1 VGHKEGTEAE
11 IHARLRELTDQ
22 VRRLRAELTESTRVG
37 PGKTERAIAL
47 DRGQPK
53 RPQKRDE

>member
-22 VRRLRAELTESTRVG
+22 VRRLRAELTESTRTG

-47 DRGQPK
+47 DRQPR
-53 RPQKRDE
+53 RPQQRDE